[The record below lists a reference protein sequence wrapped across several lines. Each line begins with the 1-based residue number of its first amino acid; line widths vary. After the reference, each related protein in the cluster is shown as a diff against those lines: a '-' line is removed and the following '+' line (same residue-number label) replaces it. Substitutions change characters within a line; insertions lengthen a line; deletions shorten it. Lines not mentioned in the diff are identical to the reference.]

1 MKILQVS
8 SAKTFGGGERHLVD
22 LCKGLIRHGHEV
34 FVVVRP
40 TCEWLSR
47 LDFLPKGNIF
57 QVSIRNSFGI
67 FSAQRIAGFIKKNE
81 IQIAH
86 AHVARDYFPISLACR
101 IAKTPKFVITRHVL
115 FPLKAFNRFALKNL
129 SQAIA
134 VSQGVEWELKKLF
147 PFEKIVTIS
156 NGVEIERFA
165 EADHDKLRQSFR
177 FEQNIPFDAAL
188 VATVGELKPLK
199 GQEDFILAAQI
210 VAKKF
215 PQAHFALIGK
225 DNSLDQTFRRK
236 LKRLVK
242 VFELENRFLWL
253 NWVEETATLLHAADV
268 FVSPSHSE
276 SFGLAILEAMASGCA
291 VVATETTG
299 AKELLENENLVPIEN
314 AVKLAE
320 RICEFLEDK
329 EKRGEFGKKVQVRA
343 KENFNLEKMIEK
355 IEVVYQRILGKSAS
369 N

>member
-22 LCKGLIRHGHEV
+22 LCKGLIKRGHEV

-57 QVSIRNSFGI
+57 QVSIRNSIGI
-67 FSAQRIAGFIKKNE
+67 FSAQRIAGFIRKNN

-101 IAKTPKFVITRHVL
+101 IAKTPKFIITRHVL

-147 PFEKIVTIS
+147 PFEKIITIS

-165 EADHDKLRQSFR
+165 GADHKKLRQAFR
-177 FEQNIPFDAAL
+177 FEQNIPFDAPL
-188 VATVGELKPLK
+188 VTTVGELKPLK

-210 VAKKF
+210 VAQKF
-215 PQAHFALIGK
+215 PEAHFAIIGK

-236 LKRLVK
+236 VKRLVK
-242 VFELENRFLWL
+242 VFELEDRFLWL
-253 NWVEETATLLHAADV
+253 NWVEETPVLFHATDV
-268 FVSPSHSE
+268 YVSPSHSE
-276 SFGLAILEAMASGCA
+276 SFGLAILEAMTSGCA
-291 VVATETTG
+291 VVATETAG
-299 AKELLENENLVPIEN
+299 AKELLGSEKLVPIEKP
-314 AVKLAE
+314 AQLAE
-320 RICEFLEDK
+320 RIGEFLADRK
-329 EKRGEFGKKVQVRA
+329 KREEFGKMAQERA

-355 IEVVYQRILGKSAS
+355 IEVVYQKVLDKPATL
-369 N
+369 